1 MEEESL
7 FRYPLRPPGDARA
20 ERREPFVETV
30 REQLRNIL
38 DIALPL
44 EGERVVEVDGFR
56 LLGPERG
63 RHGLQDGR
71 RRGTPAPPLPAAR
84 GAALENMD
92 NVSLYEPRI
101 AFLARQLESLLS
113 LVQLECGGRPVEVDA
128 FRLRRPSDWADAPV
142 DDPADILN
150 HAATRCR
157 CDCIFCYNK
166 GSLPSL
172 TQPAREADIEWKY
185 LEEQLRH
192 YNPRAR
198 RGLFPRFGGPRDVLA
213 HPHALPLL
221 RALREKSDRPLR
233 FSTSGDNLTTEVVSA
248 LAELAPL
255 SLDLSLNSSSPAR
268 RSYLMRD
275 PRPET
280 AIRSLPLLAAAGIPY
295 AVTVVA
301 WPQPSL
307 EEMLRDLG
315 ETCRYAAD
323 NHARLVQVNLPGYSR
338 FFSPR
343 PLFDSELVWEE
354 TVHRVQE
361 LRREL
366 PCPIV
371 VSPSMYEEN
380 LTRSRKNLAEV
391 TGVVPG
397 SPAARGGLRAG
408 DVILEMNGIRVRNRP
423 QARDLLTLFQ
433 QSGQDLIS
441 VTVRR
446 NGGSASLRLHAG
458 DHRYPYE
465 PCTSSHLGA
474 VFMGTG
480 LRSSYL
486 EDLRGMI
493 AASGAR
499 SVLFL
504 TSRLVRP
511 TFEQL
516 LAEHPSAVPGD
527 VDFRLDVPENRYFG
541 GNIIL
546 GDLLVVQDFID
557 HLREYAAAEGR
568 RPDLV
573 VIPSSPFQLSR
584 WGRDLTGRPYLDI
597 GRETGMRVRLLECR
611 PIWE

>member
-1 MEEESL
+1 MEEESF
-7 FRYPLRPPGDARA
+7 FRYPLRPPGNGR
-20 ERREPFVETV
+20 EESREPLVEMV
-30 REQLRNIL
+30 RAQLRNLL
-38 DIALPL
+38 DIARLL
-44 EGERVVEVDGFR
+44 EEGREVEVDGFR
-56 LLGPERG
+56 FLGPERG
-63 RHGLQDGR
+63 RHGLEGGR
-71 RRGTPAPPLPAAR
+71 GSRPPAPGVPPSP
-84 GAALENMD
+84 GGTMENMA
-92 NVSLYEPRI
+92 NAALYEPRI
-101 AFLARQLESLLS
+101 TFIARQLESLLS
-113 LVQLECGGRPVEVDA
+113 VVQLESGGKPVEVDA

-142 DDPADILN
+142 EGPADIIN
-150 HAATRCR
+150 HAATRCQ

-172 TQPAREADIEWKY
+172 EQPGRDPDFEWKY

-192 YNPRAR
+192 YSPLAQ
-198 RGLFPRFGGPRDVLA
+198 RGLFPRFGSPRDLLA
-213 HPHALPLL
+213 HPHALALL

-233 FSTSGDNLTTEVVSA
+233 FATNGNKLTPAVISA

-255 SLDLSLNSSSPAR
+255 SLDLSLNSSSPER

-275 PRPET
+275 RRPET
-280 AIRSLPLLAAAGIPY
+280 AIRSLPLLVAAGIPY
-295 AVTVVA
+295 AVTIVA

-307 EEMLRDLG
+307 QEMLYDLE
-315 ETCRYAAD
+315 ETCRYAAQ
-323 NHARLVQVNLPGYSR
+323 NRARLVQVNLPGYSR
-338 FFSPR
+338 FFSPQ
-343 PLFDSELVWEE
+343 PLFDSELVWERA
-354 TVHRVQE
+354 VHRVQE

-380 LTRSRKNLAEV
+380 LTRSRKNLPEV

-408 DVILEMNGIRVRNRP
+408 DVILEMNGIKVKNRP

-433 QSGQDLIS
+433 QSGQEEVL

-446 NGGSASLRLHAG
+446 NGETARLGVRAG
-458 DHRYPYE
+458 DFSYPYD
-465 PCTSSHLGA
+465 PQTGSHLGV
-474 VFMGTG
+474 VFMGMG
-480 LRSSYL
+480 LRSAYL
-486 EDLRGMI
+486 EVLREI
-493 AASGAR
+493 INSSGAR

-511 TFEQL
+511 TLEQL
-516 LAEHPSAVPGD
+516 LAEHPLGLPGD
-527 VDFRLDVPENRYFG
+527 VEFRLSVPENRFFG

-557 HLREYAAAEGR
+557 HLREYAAGGR
-568 RPDLV
+568 PRPDLA
-573 VIPSSPFQLSR
+573 VIPSTPFQLSR

-597 GRETGMRVRLLECR
+597 ARETGMSVKLLECR

>member
-7 FRYPLRPPGDARA
+7 FRYPLRLPDAGVQGC
-20 ERREPFVETV
+20 REPLVEMV
-30 REQLRNIL
+30 RAQLRNLL
-38 DIALPL
+38 DIARLL
-44 EGERVVEVDGFR
+44 EGEREVEVDGFR
-56 LLGPERG
+56 LLGPERA
-63 RHGLQDGR
+63 RHGLEGGR
-71 RRGTPAPPLPAAR
+71 VSGALAGSDSASRRDD
-84 GAALENMD
+84 LENID
-92 NVSLYEPRI
+92 NASLYEPRI
-101 AFLARQLESLLS
+101 AFIARQLESLLS
-113 LVQLECGGRPVEVDA
+113 VVQLECGGKPVEVDA
-128 FRLRRPSDWADAPV
+128 FRLRRLSDWADAPV

-150 HAATRCR
+150 HAATRCG

-166 GSLPSL
+166 GSLPTL
-172 TQPAREADIEWKY
+172 EQRGRDPDVEWKY
-185 LEEQLRH
+185 LEEHLRS
-192 YNPRAR
+192 YRPRAR

-213 HPHALPLL
+213 HPHAIALL

-233 FSTSGDNLTTEVVSA
+233 FATNGDNLTHDVVSA

-275 PRPET
+275 PHPER
-280 AIRSLPLLAAAGIPY
+280 AINSLPLLVAAGIPY

-307 EEMLRDLG
+307 EEMLRDLE
-315 ETCRYAAD
+315 ETCRYAAE
-323 NHARLVQVNLPGYSR
+323 NRARLIQVNLPGYSR
-338 FFSPR
+338 FFSSR
-343 PLFDSELVWEE
+343 PLFDSERVWEM
-354 TVHRVQE
+354 TVRRVQE
-361 LRREL
+361 LRSEL

-380 LTRSRKNLAEV
+380 LTRSRKNVPEV
-391 TGVVPG
+391 TGTVPG

-408 DVILEMNGIRVRNRP
+408 DVILEMNGVKVKNRP

-433 QSGQDLIS
+433 ENGQDVVR

-446 NGGSASLRLHAG
+446 NGKTAGLYLRTG
-458 DHRYPYE
+458 DYGYPYD
-465 PCTSSHLGA
+465 PLTSSHLGT
-474 VFMGTG
+474 VFLGTG

-493 AASGAR
+493 ASSGAR

-516 LAEHPSAVPGD
+516 LAEHPHTIPDD
-527 VDFRLDVPENRYFG
+527 VDLRLGVPENRYFG

-557 HLREYAAAEGR
+557 HLRESLAAEGM

-573 VIPSSPFQLSR
+573 VIPSTPFQLSR

-597 GRETGMRVRLLECR
+597 ARETGTCVKLLECR